1 MSHQFIIQQ
10 FDNHACTI
18 TLNRPEKR
26 NAFNPSMMQ
35 ELIDAIHLATDK
47 KDLHYVLVNANGPCF
62 SAGADLVHMKTMSD
76 ASYDENQEDAAL
88 LARLLKAY
96 FNCPHPLVMICHGSA
111 TGGALGLLACADY
124 VIAEK
129 DCLFRLSEVSLG
141 ITPATIAPY
150 LNQSM
155 GTSWLLAYALSA
167 SSIDAEQAYQAGLV
181 HELVD
186 EKPESHHDTLNQF
199 LANSPSAMR
208 SFKEQCRS
216 LNPITDDTIQH
227 SIACLANVRSTDD
240 AKEGLAAFMEKRS
253 PTWKKEV

>member
-1 MSHQFIIQQ
+1 MSPQFIIQQ
-10 FDNHACTI
+10 FENDACTI

-26 NAFNPSMMQ
+26 NAFNPTMMQ
-35 ELIDAIHLATDK
+35 ELIDAIELANNK
-47 KDLHYVLVNANGPCF
+47 KNLHYILVKANGPCF
-62 SAGADLVHMKTMSD
+62 SAGADLTHMKTMSD
-76 ASYDENQEDAAL
+76 VSYDENKEDAAL
-88 LARLLKAY
+88 LARLLKTY
-96 FNCPHPLVMICHGSA
+96 FDCPHPLVMFCHGSA

-124 VIAEK
+124 VIAEST
-129 DCLFRLSEVSLG
+129 CQFRLSEVSLG

-167 SSIDAEQAYQAGLV
+167 STIDAEQAYQAGLV
-181 HELVD
+181 HELMD
-186 EKPESHHDTLNQF
+186 QKPESEHDTMTQF

-227 SIACLANVRSTDD
+227 SIACLANVRSSDD
-240 AKEGLAAFMEKRS
+240 AREGLAAFMEKRS